1 MYLLIS
7 IFLVSF
13 GLLLCLVYVK
23 MSEVKNDG
31 RNQTLAFLAHKL
43 DPIAGRIIFLSSFF
57 APEVFMDILRYI
69 SAKVGI
75 WVAKMLFVLK
85 DLSSSFAAH
94 LYHTSRKV
102 EAGEP
107 VSHPSFF
114 IKAIVDFK
122 EKMKEGDDL
131 SKK

>member
-1 MYLLIS
+1 MYFLIS
-7 IFLVSF
+7 IFLISCL
-13 GLLLCLVYVK
+13 LLLCLIYGK
-23 MSEVKNDG
+23 MSEVKNG
-31 RNQTLAFLAHKL
+31 ERNQTLAFLAHKT
-43 DPIAGRIIFLSSFF
+43 DPVAGRIIFLSSFF
-57 APEVFMDILRYI
+57 APEVFMDILRFV

-114 IKAIVDFK
+114 IKAIMDFK
-122 EKMKEGDDL
+122 EKMKEGEEL
-131 SKK
+131 GKK

>member
-1 MYLLIS
+1 
-7 IFLVSF
+7 
-13 GLLLCLVYVK
+13 

-122 EKMKEGDDL
+122 EKMKEGEDL
-131 SKK
+131 SRK